1 MNRRIIAIV
10 NQKGGTGKTT
20 TAVNLAAG
28 LARGLNNGHRVL
40 LVDMDPQANATRVL
54 VGEKFLQ
61 GAQGRSVYEALF
73 AEDHDMNV
81 TDCIHTI
88 DLAASSANNIPVGK
102 LDIMPSH
109 SQMAMAELELVSA
122 FQRESRLRVALA
134 SLETDYTFVL
144 IDCPPVLGLLTV
156 NALMAAT
163 EVLIPVDPGLFAI
176 DGLGWLQRTIRVV
189 QRGGNSDLRV
199 MGVLPTLTENTVV
212 SRDTVVALGQ
222 MFGAGALL
230 PPIPR
235 RTALREAQV
244 HEQDIFAFAPDNAGA
259 QAYKALIREV
269 LKRG

>member
-1 MNRRIIAIV
+1 MSMRVIAIV

-28 LARGLNNGHRVL
+28 LARGLNNGHRAL
-40 LVDMDPQANATRVL
+40 LIDMDPQANATRVL
-54 VGEKFLQ
+54 MGEEFLQ
-61 GAQGRSVYEALF
+61 RAQGKSVYEVLF
-73 AEDHDMNV
+73 AGDHDNV
-81 TDCIHTI
+81 AGCIHTI
-88 DLAASSANNIPVGK
+88 DLAATPAHVPAGQ

-122 FQRESRLRVALA
+122 FQRESRLRAALA
-134 SLETDYTFVL
+134 SLEGTYTFVL

-163 EVLIPVDPGLFAI
+163 EILIPVDPGLFAI
-176 DGLGWLQRTIRVV
+176 DGLGWLQQTIRVV
-189 QRGGNSDLRV
+189 QRGGNAALRV

-212 SRDTVVALGQ
+212 SRDTVTALRQ
-222 MFGAGALL
+222 MFGANALL
-230 PPIPR
+230 PAIPR

-259 QAYKALIREV
+259 QAYKVLIREV